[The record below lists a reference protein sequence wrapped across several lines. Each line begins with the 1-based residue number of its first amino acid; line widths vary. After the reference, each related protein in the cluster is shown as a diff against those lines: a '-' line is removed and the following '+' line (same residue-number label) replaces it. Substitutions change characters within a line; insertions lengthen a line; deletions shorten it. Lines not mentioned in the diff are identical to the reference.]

1 MSICGL
7 GQSESVISLS
17 RSATRCLLARLL
29 SDDHCR
35 HHPVLY
41 RCAPR
46 IPIDILLHLLTWVY
60 SYRFQVT
67 SVYVQCIGPDAYR
80 ETSPTMGSN
89 NPPVG
94 RPGLPMSYSQ
104 SSIGSTNGLTFSQS
118 QMGSF
123 NASQSVASTPRATPP
138 PKVSQQSSMSFNY
151 SNGLPSASRSSFGG
165 FDEPNGYGQIMPFN
179 DEFKPQIYRV
189 CESPTCAFIVTLLI
203 RLVLLVGSLLQRS
216 CLRNGSQWSR
226 SNETP

>member
-1 MSICGL
+1 MYSAGTTKREIRQPREAPSATKRDADEAPRLRLSRPRDLPRLYARSRVSFFYWRRQLLDFAFSEWLCICMSICGL

-29 SDDHCR
+29 SDDHRR

-80 ETSPTMGSN
+80 ETSPGQWV
-89 NPPVG
+89 P
-94 RPGLPMSYSQ
+94 
-104 SSIGSTNGLTFSQS
+104 I
-118 QMGSF
+118 
-123 NASQSVASTPRATPP
+123 TPP
-138 PKVSQQSSMSFNY
+138 LAVQDCP
-151 SNGLPSASRSSFGG
+151 
-165 FDEPNGYGQIMPFN
+165 
-179 DEFKPQIYRV
+179 
-189 CESPTCAFIVTLLI
+189 CHI
-203 RLVLLVGSLLQRS
+203 RKAA
-216 CLRNGSQWSR
+216 
-226 SNETP
+226 